1 MPLREKTVRSWNL
14 HIELVEVG
22 DIGALVE
29 GEACSCTR
37 KSSSDAHVLLISI
50 IPEAQNFGTRILQ
63 NKRKMTS

>member
-1 MPLREKTVRSWNL
+1 MTLREKTVRSWNL
-14 HIELVEVG
+14 HIEFVEVG

-29 GEACSCTR
+29 GKACTR